1 MEAHNNLSI
10 KKEFAV
16 TRLLLSILAGFIITA
31 ALSTAVDLL
40 LQMAK
45 IFPPYGEPFFDP
57 GLVLLASAYRAVF
70 QIFGAYVAA
79 TIAKDKAKKAIWTI
93 GILGTIFWLGGT
105 LLKPQ
110 AGPIWYG
117 LLGAAL
123 SLPTALTGGKLYERR
138 VRRQQESL

>member
-1 MEAHNNLSI
+1 M
-10 KKEFAV
+10 
-16 TRLLLSILAGFIITA
+16 TRLILSILAGFIITA
-31 ALSTAVDLL
+31 ALSTAVDLV

-45 IFPPYGEPFFDP
+45 IFPPYGEPFFDT

-70 QIFGAYVAA
+70 QVFGAYVAA
-79 TIAKDKAKKAIWTI
+79 TIAKDKAKNAVWTI

-105 LLKPQ
+105 FLKPQ

-123 SLPTALTGGKLYERR
+123 SLPTTLTGGKLYDLR
-138 VRRQQESL
+138 VKRLQRNLQGNN